1 MKKKWLTVLAVSLL
15 IAGIAVGSKQILAAQ
30 KDKTLTKS
38 EAIES
43 AEAKYAGNVKK
54 IALHDDIYEI
64 DLENTLGK
72 YHVRLSKDTGN
83 ILDLSLVEKQKGNEN
98 DQEGLP
104 EPKIDEQQAK
114 KIALD
119 RMDDNGKI
127 SKIHLIMENGIPVYK
142 VHAKSNKDPVELT
155 VNGNNGNILF
165 YEQEENDQEDE
176 AQTNETEVPQ
186 TLISVEEAKKIALS
200 EVPGSIDD
208 VDKEESDGSFV
219 YEVEIET
226 NEGDVEV
233 VIQAFTGEV
242 LSVTFEDDDDDD

>member
-1 MKKKWLTVLAVSLL
+1 MKKKWLTVLAVLLL

-30 KDKTLTKS
+30 KDKTLTESK
-38 EAIES
+38 AIES
-43 AEAKYAGNVKK
+43 AESKYAGNVKK

-72 YHVRLSKDTGN
+72 YHVRLSKDTGK
-83 ILDLSLVEKQKGNEN
+83 ILDLSLVEKQKGNGN

-104 EPKIDEQQAK
+104 EPKIGEQQAK

-127 SKIHLIMENGIPVYK
+127 SKIHLMTENGIPVYK
-142 VHAKSNKDPVELT
+142 IHARSNNDPVELT